1 MMAFGS
7 VRRELVAALVVGML
21 LLSGHHLSGGATGPS
36 STALKAQMKVL
47 EAVINETMGQTFA
60 PPFGLLEKA
69 KGTYLP
75 NFGVVFSLEVN
86 LYPVRIPNPFDL
98 RPLSKEELE
107 KARKVKLERIR
118 TIKQAVP
125 RLLADHGST
134 LREIG
139 ADESIAVV
147 VHLFHFQAEG
157 ESLPTQIVMEVKKS
171 DLDQYWD
178 KKLSFDGLREKV
190 KTLEL

>member
-1 MMAFGS
+1 MAIRS
-7 VRRELVAALVVGML
+7 IRRQAIVALAAGMVL
-21 LLSGHHLSGGATGPS
+21 LFCQRLRGGETGPGS
-36 STALKAQMKVL
+36 RALKAQMKVL
-47 EAVINETMGQTFA
+47 EAVINETMGQTFS

-98 RPLSKEELE
+98 RPLSQEELA

-118 TIKQAVP
+118 TIEQAVP
-125 RLLADHGST
+125 RLLADHAST
-134 LREIG
+134 LRAIG
-139 ADESIAVV
+139 PDESIAVV

-157 ESLPTQIVMEVKKS
+157 ESLPAQIIMEIKKS

-178 KKLSFDGLREKV
+178 KKLSYDGLREKLKV
-190 KTLEL
+190 LEL

>member
-1 MMAFGS
+1 MTIRSLRHQGM
-7 VRRELVAALVVGML
+7 VALAAGIVLFLGPRL
-21 LLSGHHLSGGATGPS
+21 GAGQTEPS

-47 EAVINETMGQTFA
+47 EAVINESMGQTFS

-86 LYPVRIPNPFDL
+86 LYPVRVLNPFDL

-107 KARKVKLERIR
+107 KARRVKLERIR
-118 TIKQAVP
+118 TVKQAVP
-125 RLLADHGST
+125 RLLADHAST

-139 ADESIAVV
+139 PDESIAVV

-157 ESLPTQIVMEVKKS
+157 ESLPTQIIMEVKRS

-178 KKLSFDGLREKV
+178 RKLSYDGLREKLKV
-190 KTLEL
+190 LEL